1 VSDWEEMKFEE
12 SKGIFIGGIILIIC
26 VIAGIYLY
34 TMYTRQ
40 FPIDSLECKDGKF
53 FRDQGNV
60 DMFAVTVTNKENVGV
75 KDIKIRIGLFDTF
88 GNPVEA
94 IVVTFPETIP
104 PRSTKLLVKRD
115 IRISNLPPQWKS
127 TFTIMEAKPAASP

>member
-1 VSDWEEMKFEE
+1 MSDREEMKFEE

-40 FPIDSLECKDGKF
+40 FPIDSLECKGGKF
-53 FRDQGNV
+53 FRDQGNG

-115 IRISNLPPQWKS
+115 IRISNLPHQWKS
-127 TFTIMEAKPAASP
+127 TFTIMEAKRAATP